1 MTQNT
6 VNIVGRDYK
15 KILTPK
21 KFCLRNQN
29 TRLWRQKASTMRNY
43 NLESLDMPVLAGW
56 RLKLFT
62 TALRNPIIRPLLIK
76 LLIRPS
82 GILKFRKLA
91 IHEAPTNDAIAFI
104 DQKITTC
111 GPESHKFSIHEP
123 PPGEGP
129 QVSPFRSI
137 RDYYTAYRTNRVTP
151 ETVAE
156 KVLNAIAASDSGS
169 APLRAFIAC
178 NREDVMSQAR
188 AATRRIQTGKPLSVF
203 DGVPVAIKDEVDQTP
218 YPTTVGTSF
227 LGDTPAREDA
237 TVVARLRAAGCL
249 LIGKT
254 NMHEIGIN
262 PNGLNCHHG
271 TVRNP
276 YHTAYDSGGSSSGS
290 AAAVAAGLCPVAIGA
305 DGGGSIRIPAALC
318 NLVGLKP
325 TFGRISEHGAF
336 PLCWSV
342 AHLGPLG
349 ACVEDIALTY
359 AGVAGPDPR
368 DPHSERQPAVRLNN
382 WKCAELNNLTLGI
395 YADWFNHATPTIVS
409 ACEAMLNNLCKCG
422 ARIKKIEIPGLDE
435 IRVAHAATILCE
447 MSASMEN
454 YKLHHSC
461 FSPSVQVS
469 LEFARAFT
477 ANDYIRAQQIR
488 TQAIKTFQNVFEQ
501 VDLVIT
507 PTTAIT
513 APEIPSDYL
522 RAGWSDL
529 GTVTELMRFIF
540 PPNLT
545 GLPAISFPVGYN
557 EIGLPI
563 GMQAIGRPWDEHVL
577 LQVAYA
583 AEQYVER
590 KRPQVFFEILD

>member
-1 MTQNT
+1 MT
-6 VNIVGRDYK
+6 
-15 KILTPK
+15 
-21 KFCLRNQN
+21 
-29 TRLWRQKASTMRNY
+29 NY
-43 NLESLDMPVLAGW
+43 NLESLEMPVLTGW

-62 TALRNPIIRPLLIK
+62 AALRNSIIRPLLIN
-76 LLIRPS
+76 LLIRSS

-91 IHEAPTNDAIAFI
+91 IKETPTHDAINFTDRETAP
-104 DQKITTC
+104 C
-111 GPESHKFSIHEP
+111 GPESHKFWIQEP
-123 PPGEGP
+123 IPGERP

-137 RDYYTAYRTNRVTP
+137 RDYYTAYRKRTVTP

-156 KVLNAIAASDSGS
+156 KVLNAIAASDSAA

-178 NREDVMSQAR
+178 NREDVMAQAR
-188 AATRRIQTGKPLSVF
+188 AATKRIQAGQPLSVF

-227 LGDTPAREDA
+227 LGNTPAREDA
-237 TVVARLRAAGCL
+237 TVVARLRAAGFL

-254 NMHEIGIN
+254 NINEIGIN

-290 AAAVAAGLCPVAIGA
+290 AAAVASGICPVAIGA

-342 AHLGPLG
+342 AHLGPIG
-349 ACVEDIALTY
+349 ACVEDVALTY
-359 AGVAGPDPR
+359 AVVAGPDPK
-368 DPHSERQPAVRLNN
+368 DPRSEHQPAVRRDN
-382 WKCAELNNLTLGI
+382 WNIAELNNLTLGI
-395 YADWFNHATPTIVS
+395 YADWFNHATPSIVS
-409 ACEAMLNNLCKCG
+409 ACEAMLNSLCECG
-422 ARIKKIEIPGLDE
+422 ARIKKIEIPELDE
-435 IRVAHAATILCE
+435 IRIAHAVTILCE
-447 MSASMEN
+447 MSASLEN
-454 YKLHHSC
+454 YKLHRGC
-461 FSPSVQVS
+461 FGPSVQVN

-477 ANDYIRAQQIR
+477 ANDYIRAQRMR
-488 TQAIKTFQNVFEQ
+488 TRAIKTFKKVFEQ
-501 VDLVIT
+501 VDVVIT

-513 APEIPSDYL
+513 APEIPKNYL
-522 RAGWSDL
+522 SAGWSDL

-577 LQVAYA
+577 LRVAYA
-583 AEQYVER
+583 AEQSVER